1 MVESMDSNLAE
12 VSQAAE
18 LLVLGTPGKSM
29 WDISWQHCLELSE
42 IMFMYLPYI
51 GYHIGVGMEERT
63 LLFNRMPWPPT
74 NNHRGR
80 YIPENVEDI
89 VLVQCFTLIFYI
101 DQDN

>member
-1 MVESMDSNLAE
+1 MVERMDSNLAE

-63 LLFNRMPWPPT
+63 LLINRMPWAPT
-74 NNHRGR
+74 DNHRGR
-80 YIPENVEDI
+80 YIPENVEDT
-89 VLVQCFTLIFYI
+89 VLIQGFNLIFYI